1 MKIVFLDSDTMG
13 DVSFAPIAEKGEL
26 ILYPRS
32 TPQQAIERV
41 KDCEVLIVNKIIVNK
56 ELVDAAPKLRLIC
69 EAATGVNNID
79 IEYARSKGIPVRNA
93 AGYSTESVAQ
103 VTFMH
108 ILNLVGH
115 ASYFDRRVK
124 TGEYYE
130 NGIFSDM
137 SWPFFELKGK
147 KLGIIGMG
155 RIGQSVARKAAAFG
169 MRVIYYNRHRLP
181 AEKESELHAEY
192 MPLDGLLQK
201 SDIITLHTPYTPES
215 HHIIDSRA
223 LSLMKPTAILV
234 NTARGACVDEQALV
248 KHLADGKIWGATLDV
263 YEHEPQVSPELYKM
277 DNVLLSPHVGTATVE
292 CRQAMAQCVCD
303 NIHAFISGQYERMDW
318 VNKF

>member
-1 MKIVFLDSDTMG
+1 MPLGWFAPLSAHTLVMPAGEALSADETREEMKECDILVSTF
-13 DVSFAPIAEKGEL
+13 SFAVTADIMA
-26 ILYPRS
+26 
-32 TPQQAIERV
+32 
-41 KDCEVLIVNKIIVNK
+41 
-56 ELVDAAPKLRLIC
+56 AAPRLRLI
-69 EAATGVNNID
+69 ANLGVGYNNID
-79 IEYARSKGIPVRNA
+79 TTAATERRIMVTNTPQPVIEPTAEHTFALMLGA
-93 AGYSTESVAQ
+93 AHRVAELDRKMRMPQ
-103 VTFMH
+103 SPIRFGVME
-108 ILNLVGH
+108 NLGT
-115 ASYFDRRVK
+115 AISGK
-124 TGEYYE
+124 T
-130 NGIFSDM
+130 
-137 SWPFFELKGK
+137 
-147 KLGIIGMG
+147 LGIIGMG

-201 SDIITLHTPYTPES
+201 SDIVTLHTPYTPES

-248 KHLADGKIWGATLDV
+248 KHLADGKIWSAALDV

-277 DNVLLSPHVGTATVE
+277 DNVLLSPHIGTATVE

>member
-1 MKIVFLDSDTMG
+1 MKECDILVSTF
-13 DVSFAPIAEKGEL
+13 SFAVTADIMA
-26 ILYPRS
+26 
-32 TPQQAIERV
+32 
-41 KDCEVLIVNKIIVNK
+41 
-56 ELVDAAPKLRLIC
+56 AAPRLRLI
-69 EAATGVNNID
+69 ANLGVGYNNID
-79 IEYARSKGIPVRNA
+79 TTAATEKRIMVTNTPQPVIEPTAEHTYTLMLGA
-93 AGYSTESVAQ
+93 AHRVAELDRKMRLPQ
-103 VTFMH
+103 SPIRFGVME
-108 ILNLVGH
+108 NLGT
-115 ASYFDRRVK
+115 AISGK
-124 TGEYYE
+124 T
-130 NGIFSDM
+130 
-137 SWPFFELKGK
+137 
-147 KLGIIGMG
+147 LGIIGMG

-181 AEKESELHAEY
+181 AEKENELHAEY
-192 MPLDGLLQK
+192 MPLDGLLHT
-201 SDIITLHTPYTPES
+201 SDIVTLHTPYMSES

-248 KHLADGKIWGATLDV
+248 KHLADGKIWGAALDV

-303 NIHAFISGQYERMDW
+303 NIHAFICSQYERMDW

>member
-1 MKIVFLDSDTMG
+1 MKKIVFTTRMPSDWFAPLSAHTLVMPAG
-13 DVSFAPIAEKGEL
+13 EALSADETREEMKECDILVSAFSFAVTADTIDSA
-26 ILYPRS
+26 PR
-32 TPQQAIERV
+32 
-41 KDCEVLIVNKIIVNK
+41 
-56 ELVDAAPKLRLIC
+56 LRLI
-69 EAATGVNNID
+69 ANLGVGYNNID
-79 IEYARSKGIPVRNA
+79 TTAATERRIMVTNTPQPVIEPTAEHTFTLMLGA
-93 AGYSTESVAQ
+93 AHRVAELDRKMRMPQ
-103 VTFMH
+103 SPIRFGVME
-108 ILNLVGH
+108 NLGT
-115 ASYFDRRVK
+115 AISGK
-124 TGEYYE
+124 T
-130 NGIFSDM
+130 
-137 SWPFFELKGK
+137 
-147 KLGIIGMG
+147 LGIIGMG

-192 MPLDGLLQK
+192 MPLDGLLHT
-201 SDIITLHTPYTPES
+201 SDIVTLHTPYTPES

-248 KHLADGKIWGATLDV
+248 KHLADGKIWGAALDV

-303 NIHAFISGQYERMDW
+303 NIHAFINSQYERMDW

>member
-1 MKIVFLDSDTMG
+1 MKKIVFTTRMPSDWFAPLSSHTLVMPAG
-13 DVSFAPIAEKGEL
+13 EALSADETREEMKECDILVSTFSFAVTADIMA
-26 ILYPRS
+26 
-32 TPQQAIERV
+32 
-41 KDCEVLIVNKIIVNK
+41 
-56 ELVDAAPKLRLIC
+56 AAPRLRLI
-69 EAATGVNNID
+69 ANLGVGYNNID
-79 IEYARSKGIPVRNA
+79 TTAATERRIMVTNTPQPVIEPTAEHTFTLMLGA
-93 AGYSTESVAQ
+93 AHRVAELDRKMRLPQ
-103 VTFMH
+103 SPIRFGVME
-108 ILNLVGH
+108 NLGT
-115 ASYFDRRVK
+115 AISGK
-124 TGEYYE
+124 T
-130 NGIFSDM
+130 
-137 SWPFFELKGK
+137 
-147 KLGIIGMG
+147 LGIIGMG

-201 SDIITLHTPYTPES
+201 SDIITLHTPYTPAS

-248 KHLADGKIWGATLDV
+248 KHLADGKIWGAALDV

>member
-1 MKIVFLDSDTMG
+1 MPFDWFAPLSAHTLVMPAGEALSADETREEMKECDILVSTF
-13 DVSFAPIAEKGEL
+13 SFAVTADIMA
-26 ILYPRS
+26 
-32 TPQQAIERV
+32 
-41 KDCEVLIVNKIIVNK
+41 
-56 ELVDAAPKLRLIC
+56 AAPRLRLI
-69 EAATGVNNID
+69 ANLGVGYNNID
-79 IEYARSKGIPVRNA
+79 TTAATERRIMVTNTPQPVIEPTAEHTFTLMLGA
-93 AGYSTESVAQ
+93 AHRVAELDRKMRMPQ
-103 VTFMH
+103 SPIRFGVME
-108 ILNLVGH
+108 NLGT
-115 ASYFDRRVK
+115 AISGK
-124 TGEYYE
+124 T
-130 NGIFSDM
+130 
-137 SWPFFELKGK
+137 
-147 KLGIIGMG
+147 LGIIGMG

-192 MPLDGLLQK
+192 MPLDGLLHT
-201 SDIITLHTPYTPES
+201 SDIVTLHTPYTPES

-248 KHLADGKIWGATLDV
+248 KHLADGKIWGAALDV
-263 YEHEPQVSPELYKM
+263 YEHEPQISPELYKM
-277 DNVLLSPHVGTATVE
+277 DNVLLSPHVGTATVD

>member
-1 MKIVFLDSDTMG
+1 MKKIVFTTRMPSDWFAPLSAHTLVMPAG
-13 DVSFAPIAEKGEL
+13 EALSADETREEMKECDILVSTFSFAVTADIMA
-26 ILYPRS
+26 
-32 TPQQAIERV
+32 
-41 KDCEVLIVNKIIVNK
+41 
-56 ELVDAAPKLRLIC
+56 AAPRLRLI
-69 EAATGVNNID
+69 ANLGVGYNNID
-79 IEYARSKGIPVRNA
+79 TAAATERKIMVTNTPQPVIEPTAEHTFTLMLGA
-93 AGYSTESVAQ
+93 AHRVAELDRKMRMPQ
-103 VTFMH
+103 SPIRFGVME
-108 ILNLVGH
+108 NLGT
-115 ASYFDRRVK
+115 AISGK
-124 TGEYYE
+124 T
-130 NGIFSDM
+130 
-137 SWPFFELKGK
+137 
-147 KLGIIGMG
+147 LGIIGMG

>member
-1 MKIVFLDSDTMG
+1 MPSDWFAPLSAHTLVMPAGEALSADETREEMKECDILVSTF
-13 DVSFAPIAEKGEL
+13 SFAVTADIMA
-26 ILYPRS
+26 
-32 TPQQAIERV
+32 
-41 KDCEVLIVNKIIVNK
+41 
-56 ELVDAAPKLRLIC
+56 AAPRLRLI
-69 EAATGVNNID
+69 ANLGVGYNNID
-79 IEYARSKGIPVRNA
+79 TAAATEKRIIVTNTPQPVIEPTAEHTFVLMLGA
-93 AGYSTESVAQ
+93 AHRVAELDRKMRMPQ
-103 VTFMH
+103 SPIRFGVME
-108 ILNLVGH
+108 NLGT
-115 ASYFDRRVK
+115 AISGK
-124 TGEYYE
+124 T
-130 NGIFSDM
+130 
-137 SWPFFELKGK
+137 
-147 KLGIIGMG
+147 LGIIGMG

-201 SDIITLHTPYTPES
+201 SDIVTLHTPYTPES

-248 KHLADGKIWGATLDV
+248 KHLADGKIWGAALDV

-303 NIHAFISGQYERMDW
+303 NIHAFINSQYERMDW

>member
-1 MKIVFLDSDTMG
+1 MKKIVFTTRMPSDWFVPLSSHTLVMPEDEAFSSEG
-13 DVSFAPIAEKGEL
+13 IKKELTDCDILISAFSFAVTADTIDSA
-26 ILYPRS
+26 PR
-32 TPQQAIERV
+32 
-41 KDCEVLIVNKIIVNK
+41 
-56 ELVDAAPKLRLIC
+56 LRLI
-69 EAATGVNNID
+69 ANLGVGYNNID
-79 IEYARSKGIPVRNA
+79 TAAATERRIMVTNTPQPVIEPTAEHTFTLMLGA
-93 AGYSTESVAQ
+93 AHRVAELDRKMRMPQ
-103 VTFMH
+103 SPIRFGVME
-108 ILNLVGH
+108 NLGT
-115 ASYFDRRVK
+115 AISGK
-124 TGEYYE
+124 T
-130 NGIFSDM
+130 
-137 SWPFFELKGK
+137 
-147 KLGIIGMG
+147 LGIIGMG

-192 MPLDGLLQK
+192 MPLDGLLHT
-201 SDIITLHTPYTPES
+201 SDIVTLHTPYTPES
-215 HHIIDSRA
+215 HHIIDSHA

-248 KHLADGKIWGATLDV
+248 KYLANRKIWGAALDV

-277 DNVLLSPHVGTATVE
+277 DNVLLSPHVGTATVD

>member
-1 MKIVFLDSDTMG
+1 MPLGWFAPLSLHTLVMPEDEAFSTEGIKKELTDCDILISAF
-13 DVSFAPIAEKGEL
+13 SFAVTADTIDSA
-26 ILYPRS
+26 PR
-32 TPQQAIERV
+32 
-41 KDCEVLIVNKIIVNK
+41 
-56 ELVDAAPKLRLIC
+56 LRLI
-69 EAATGVNNID
+69 ANLGVGYNNID
-79 IEYARSKGIPVRNA
+79 TTAATERRIMVTNTPQPVIEPTAEHTFTLMLGA
-93 AGYSTESVAQ
+93 AHRVAELDRKMRMPQ
-103 VTFMH
+103 SPIRFGVME
-108 ILNLVGH
+108 NLGT
-115 ASYFDRRVK
+115 AISGK
-124 TGEYYE
+124 T
-130 NGIFSDM
+130 
-137 SWPFFELKGK
+137 
-147 KLGIIGMG
+147 LGIIGMG

-201 SDIITLHTPYTPES
+201 SDIITLHTPYTSES

-248 KHLADGKIWGATLDV
+248 KHLADGKIWGAALDV

>member
-1 MKIVFLDSDTMG
+1 MKKIVFTTRMPFDWFAPLSAHTLVMPAGEALSADETREEMKECDILVSTF
-13 DVSFAPIAEKGEL
+13 SFAVTADIMA
-26 ILYPRS
+26 
-32 TPQQAIERV
+32 
-41 KDCEVLIVNKIIVNK
+41 
-56 ELVDAAPKLRLIC
+56 AAPRLRLI
-69 EAATGVNNID
+69 ANLGVGYNNID
-79 IEYARSKGIPVRNA
+79 TAAATERKIMVTNTPQPVIEPTAEHTFTLMLGA
-93 AGYSTESVAQ
+93 AHRVAELDRKMRMPQ
-103 VTFMH
+103 SPIRFGVME
-108 ILNLVGH
+108 NLGT
-115 ASYFDRRVK
+115 AISGK
-124 TGEYYE
+124 T
-130 NGIFSDM
+130 
-137 SWPFFELKGK
+137 
-147 KLGIIGMG
+147 LGIIGMG

>member
-1 MKIVFLDSDTMG
+1 MKKIVFTTRMPSDWFAPLSSHTLVMPAG
-13 DVSFAPIAEKGEL
+13 EALSADETREEMKECDILVSTFSFAVTADIMA
-26 ILYPRS
+26 
-32 TPQQAIERV
+32 
-41 KDCEVLIVNKIIVNK
+41 
-56 ELVDAAPKLRLIC
+56 AAPRLRLI
-69 EAATGVNNID
+69 ANLGVGYNNID
-79 IEYARSKGIPVRNA
+79 TTAATERRIMVTNTPQPVIEPTAEHTFTLMLGA
-93 AGYSTESVAQ
+93 AHRVAELDRKMRMPQ
-103 VTFMH
+103 SPIRFGVME
-108 ILNLVGH
+108 NLGT
-115 ASYFDRRVK
+115 AISGK
-124 TGEYYE
+124 T
-130 NGIFSDM
+130 
-137 SWPFFELKGK
+137 
-147 KLGIIGMG
+147 LGIIGMG

-201 SDIITLHTPYTPES
+201 SDIITLHTPYTPAS

-248 KHLADGKIWGATLDV
+248 KHLADGKIWGAALDV

-303 NIHAFISGQYERMDW
+303 NIHAFICSQYERMDW

>member
-1 MKIVFLDSDTMG
+1 MKKIVFTTRMPSDWFAPLSSHTLVMPAG
-13 DVSFAPIAEKGEL
+13 EALSADETREEMKECDILVSTFSFAVTADIMA
-26 ILYPRS
+26 
-32 TPQQAIERV
+32 
-41 KDCEVLIVNKIIVNK
+41 
-56 ELVDAAPKLRLIC
+56 AAPRLRLI
-69 EAATGVNNID
+69 ANLGVGYNNID
-79 IEYARSKGIPVRNA
+79 TTAATERRIMVTNTPQPVIEPTAEHTFALMLGA
-93 AGYSTESVAQ
+93 AHRVAELDRKMRMPQ
-103 VTFMH
+103 SPIRFGVME
-108 ILNLVGH
+108 NLGT
-115 ASYFDRRVK
+115 AISGK
-124 TGEYYE
+124 T
-130 NGIFSDM
+130 
-137 SWPFFELKGK
+137 
-147 KLGIIGMG
+147 LGIIGMG

-192 MPLDGLLQK
+192 MPLDGLLHT
-201 SDIITLHTPYTPES
+201 SDIVTLHTPYTPAS

-248 KHLADGKIWGATLDV
+248 KHLADGKIWGAALDV

>member
-1 MKIVFLDSDTMG
+1 MKKIVFTTRMPSDWFAPLSAHTLVMPAG
-13 DVSFAPIAEKGEL
+13 EALSANETREEMKECDILVSTFSFAVTADTIDSA
-26 ILYPRS
+26 PR
-32 TPQQAIERV
+32 
-41 KDCEVLIVNKIIVNK
+41 
-56 ELVDAAPKLRLIC
+56 LRLI
-69 EAATGVNNID
+69 ANLGVGYNNID
-79 IEYARSKGIPVRNA
+79 TAAATEKRIIVTNTPQPVIEPTAEHTFTLMLGA
-93 AGYSTESVAQ
+93 AHRVAELDRKMRMPQ
-103 VTFMH
+103 SPIRFGVME
-108 ILNLVGH
+108 NLGT
-115 ASYFDRRVK
+115 AISGK
-124 TGEYYE
+124 T
-130 NGIFSDM
+130 
-137 SWPFFELKGK
+137 
-147 KLGIIGMG
+147 LGIIGMG

-201 SDIITLHTPYTPES
+201 SDIVTLHTPYTPES

-248 KHLADGKIWGATLDV
+248 KHLADGKIWGAALDV

-303 NIHAFISGQYERMDW
+303 NIHAFINSQYERMDW

>member
-1 MKIVFLDSDTMG
+1 MKKIVFTTRMPSDWFAPLSAHTLVMPAG
-13 DVSFAPIAEKGEL
+13 EALSADETREEMKECDILVSTFSFAVTADIMA
-26 ILYPRS
+26 
-32 TPQQAIERV
+32 
-41 KDCEVLIVNKIIVNK
+41 
-56 ELVDAAPKLRLIC
+56 AAPRLRLI
-69 EAATGVNNID
+69 ANLGVGYNNID
-79 IEYARSKGIPVRNA
+79 TAAATEKRIIVTNTPQPVIEPTAEHTFVLMLGA
-93 AGYSTESVAQ
+93 AHRVAELDRKMRMPQ
-103 VTFMH
+103 SPIRFGVME
-108 ILNLVGH
+108 NLGT
-115 ASYFDRRVK
+115 AISGK
-124 TGEYYE
+124 T
-130 NGIFSDM
+130 
-137 SWPFFELKGK
+137 
-147 KLGIIGMG
+147 LGIIGMG

-201 SDIITLHTPYTPES
+201 SDIVTLHTPYTPES

-223 LSLMKPTAILV
+223 LSLVKPTAILV

-248 KHLADGKIWGATLDV
+248 KHLADGKIWGAALDV

-303 NIHAFISGQYERMDW
+303 NIHAFINSQYERMDW

>member
-1 MKIVFLDSDTMG
+1 MKIVFTTRMPLGWFAPLSLHTLVMPEDEAFSTEGIKKELTDC
-13 DVSFAPIAEKGEL
+13 DILISAFSFAVTADTIDSA
-26 ILYPRS
+26 PR
-32 TPQQAIERV
+32 
-41 KDCEVLIVNKIIVNK
+41 
-56 ELVDAAPKLRLIC
+56 LRLI
-69 EAATGVNNID
+69 ANLGVGYNNID
-79 IEYARSKGIPVRNA
+79 TTAATERRIMVTNTPQPVIEPTAEHTFTLMLGA
-93 AGYSTESVAQ
+93 AHRVAELDRKMRMPQ
-103 VTFMH
+103 SPIRFGVME
-108 ILNLVGH
+108 NLGT
-115 ASYFDRRVK
+115 AISGK
-124 TGEYYE
+124 T
-130 NGIFSDM
+130 
-137 SWPFFELKGK
+137 
-147 KLGIIGMG
+147 LGIIGMG

-201 SDIITLHTPYTPES
+201 SDIITLHTPYTSES

-248 KHLADGKIWGATLDV
+248 KHLADGKIWGAALDV

>member
-1 MKIVFLDSDTMG
+1 MPSDWFAPLSAHTLVMPAGEALSADETREEMKECDILVSTF
-13 DVSFAPIAEKGEL
+13 SFAVTADIMA
-26 ILYPRS
+26 
-32 TPQQAIERV
+32 
-41 KDCEVLIVNKIIVNK
+41 
-56 ELVDAAPKLRLIC
+56 AAPRLRLI
-69 EAATGVNNID
+69 ANLGVGYNNID
-79 IEYARSKGIPVRNA
+79 TAAATEKRIIVTNNRHPVREPTAEHTFVLMLGA
-93 AGYSTESVAQ
+93 AHRVAELDRKMRMPQ
-103 VTFMH
+103 SPIRFGVME
-108 ILNLVGH
+108 NLGT
-115 ASYFDRRVK
+115 AISGK
-124 TGEYYE
+124 T
-130 NGIFSDM
+130 
-137 SWPFFELKGK
+137 
-147 KLGIIGMG
+147 LGIIGMG

-201 SDIITLHTPYTPES
+201 SDIVTLHTPYTPES

-248 KHLADGKIWGATLDV
+248 KHLADGKIWGAALDV

-303 NIHAFISGQYERMDW
+303 NIHAFINSQYEIMD
-318 VNKF
+318 

>member
-1 MKIVFLDSDTMG
+1 MPSDWFAPLSAHTLVMPAGEALSADETREEMKECDILVSAF
-13 DVSFAPIAEKGEL
+13 SFAVTADTIDSA
-26 ILYPRS
+26 PR
-32 TPQQAIERV
+32 
-41 KDCEVLIVNKIIVNK
+41 
-56 ELVDAAPKLRLIC
+56 LRLI
-69 EAATGVNNID
+69 ANLGVGYNNID
-79 IEYARSKGIPVRNA
+79 TTAATERRIMVTNTPQPVIEPTAEHTFTLMLGA
-93 AGYSTESVAQ
+93 AHRVAELDRKMRMPQ
-103 VTFMH
+103 SPIRFGVME
-108 ILNLVGH
+108 NLGT
-115 ASYFDRRVK
+115 AISGK
-124 TGEYYE
+124 T
-130 NGIFSDM
+130 
-137 SWPFFELKGK
+137 
-147 KLGIIGMG
+147 LGIIGMG

-192 MPLDGLLQK
+192 MPLDGLLHT
-201 SDIITLHTPYTPES
+201 SDIVTLHTPYTPES

-248 KHLADGKIWGATLDV
+248 KHLADGKIWGAALDV

-303 NIHAFISGQYERMDW
+303 NIHAFINSQYERMDW

>member
-1 MKIVFLDSDTMG
+1 MKKIVFTTRMPSDWFAPLSSHTLVMPAG
-13 DVSFAPIAEKGEL
+13 EALSADETREEMKECDILVSTFSFAVTADIMA
-26 ILYPRS
+26 
-32 TPQQAIERV
+32 
-41 KDCEVLIVNKIIVNK
+41 
-56 ELVDAAPKLRLIC
+56 AAPRLRLI
-69 EAATGVNNID
+69 ANLGVGYNNID
-79 IEYARSKGIPVRNA
+79 TTAATERRIMVTNTPQPVIEPTAEHTFTLMLGA
-93 AGYSTESVAQ
+93 AHRVAELDRKMRMPQ
-103 VTFMH
+103 SPIRFGVME
-108 ILNLVGH
+108 NLGT
-115 ASYFDRRVK
+115 AISGK
-124 TGEYYE
+124 T
-130 NGIFSDM
+130 
-137 SWPFFELKGK
+137 
-147 KLGIIGMG
+147 LGIIGMG

-201 SDIITLHTPYTPES
+201 SDIITLHTPYTPAS

-248 KHLADGKIWGATLDV
+248 KHLADGKIWGAALDV

>member
-1 MKIVFLDSDTMG
+1 MKKIVFTTRMPFDWFAPLSAHTLVMPAGEALSADETREEMKECDILVSTF
-13 DVSFAPIAEKGEL
+13 SFAVTADIMA
-26 ILYPRS
+26 
-32 TPQQAIERV
+32 
-41 KDCEVLIVNKIIVNK
+41 
-56 ELVDAAPKLRLIC
+56 AAPRLRLI
-69 EAATGVNNID
+69 ANLGVGYNNID
-79 IEYARSKGIPVRNA
+79 TTAATEKRIMVTNTPQPVIEPTAEHTFTLMLGA
-93 AGYSTESVAQ
+93 AHRVAELDRKMRLPQ
-103 VTFMH
+103 SPIRFGVME
-108 ILNLVGH
+108 NLGT
-115 ASYFDRRVK
+115 AISGK
-124 TGEYYE
+124 T
-130 NGIFSDM
+130 
-137 SWPFFELKGK
+137 
-147 KLGIIGMG
+147 LGIIGMG

-181 AEKESELHAEY
+181 AEKENELHAEY
-192 MPLDGLLQK
+192 MPLDGLLHT
-201 SDIITLHTPYTPES
+201 SDIVTLHTPYMSES

-248 KHLADGKIWGATLDV
+248 KHLADGKIWGAALDV

-303 NIHAFISGQYERMDW
+303 NIHAFICSQYERMDW